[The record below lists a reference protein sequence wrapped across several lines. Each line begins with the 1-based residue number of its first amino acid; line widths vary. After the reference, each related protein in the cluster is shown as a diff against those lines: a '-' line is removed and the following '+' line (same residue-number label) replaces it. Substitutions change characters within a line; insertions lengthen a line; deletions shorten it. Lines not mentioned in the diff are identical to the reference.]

1 MPQHS
6 LAYRNAN
13 SHHELK
19 MDHEA
24 ESRTILLTSEIIKCI
39 AKGLLASAEELE
51 RSLWHL
57 TPSEQSRC
65 ASGCNDA
72 LSL

>member
-1 MPQHS
+1 
-6 LAYRNAN
+6 
-13 SHHELK
+13 

-24 ESRTILLTSEIIKCI
+24 ETETIRLTSEIIKCI

-51 RSLWHL
+51 RSVWHY
-57 TPSEQSRC
+57 PIPEESRSSEEH
-65 ASGCNDA
+65 GDE